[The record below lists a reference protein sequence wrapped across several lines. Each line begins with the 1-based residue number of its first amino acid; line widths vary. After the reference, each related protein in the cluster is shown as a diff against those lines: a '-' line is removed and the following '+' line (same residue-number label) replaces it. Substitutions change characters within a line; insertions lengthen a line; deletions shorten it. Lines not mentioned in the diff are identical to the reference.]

1 MSRTPSRTAL
11 QMFDEAGL
19 REFHWSAVLTAGMG
33 FFTDAYDLFIIGTVT
48 ALLTPIWH
56 LTLSQ
61 IVLLNATA
69 LAASAIGAVSFGAL
83 MDRLGRKRIYGL
95 ELLLLV
101 VGALISAASPSFM
114 WLVAGRIIV
123 GLGVGG
129 DYPTSAVIMAEY
141 ANRSRRGFLVTMV
154 FAMQGIGLVAGPVIA
169 AAFLASGLSHDL
181 IWRLLLGL
189 GTVPAASVFYL
200 RRRISETPRFLVAN
214 GSVNEARTVVESLT
228 GHMAA
233 PDRGFERQSLL
244 AAPYLSRLLGTAGTW
259 FLIDVAFY
267 GNGVSQQFILKHV
280 LPHANILTTTLISG
294 AIFLVAALPGYYV
307 AAYFMDSLGRKTIQ
321 VVGFLVMAL
330 SYATLF
336 AWPAAFADV
345 PVFIGLYL
353 VSFFFIE
360 FGPNATTFLLP
371 TEVFPT
377 KIRGLGHGLS
387 AAAGKVGA
395 AIGVFF
401 LPLILAKIGIAPT
414 FGILGAVSLA
424 GALLTIL
431 AVPEMKQR
439 SLCLVERPAKLLA
452 PGAQAS

>member
-1 MSRTPSRTAL
+1 MSRIPTRTAL

-19 REFHWSAVLTAGMG
+19 RDFHWSAVLTAGMG

-48 ALLTPIWH
+48 ALLMPLWH
-56 LTLSQ
+56 LSLSQ
-61 IVLLNATA
+61 IVVLNATA
-69 LAASAIGAVSFGAL
+69 LAASAFGAIAFGGL
-83 MDRLGRKRIYGL
+83 MDKLGRKRIYGL

-101 VGALISAASPSFM
+101 VGALVSAAAPSFV
-114 WLVAGRIIV
+114 WLVVGRVIV

-141 ANRSRRGFLVTMV
+141 ANRARRGFLVTMV
-154 FAMQGIGLVAGPVIA
+154 FTMQGLGLVAGPVIA

-181 IWRLLLGL
+181 VWRLLLGL
-189 GTVPAASVFYL
+189 GTVPAASVFWL

-214 GSVNEARTVVESLT
+214 GAADEARSVVESLT
-228 GHMAA
+228 GHRAA
-233 PDRGFERQSLL
+233 PDRAFERQSLF
-244 AAPYLSRLLGTAGTW
+244 AAPYLGRLVGTAGTW

-280 LPHANILTTTLISG
+280 MPHAAILTTTLISG
-294 AIFLVAALPGYYV
+294 GIFLIAALPGYYV
-307 AAYFMDSLGRKTIQ
+307 AAYFMDRLGRKTIQ
-321 VVGFLVMAL
+321 ATGFLVMAL
-330 SYATLF
+330 CYAVLF

-353 VSFFFIE
+353 LSFFFIE

-377 KIRGLGHGLS
+377 KVRGLGHGLS
-387 AAAGKVGA
+387 AAAGKAGA
-395 AIGVFF
+395 AIGAFF
-401 LPLILAKIGIAPT
+401 LPLILTRIGIAPT
-414 FGILGAVSLA
+414 FGILAAISLG
-424 GALLTIL
+424 GALLTVL

-439 SLCLVERPAKLLA
+439 SLCLVERPAKPLHQ
-452 PGAQAS
+452 GAQAS